1 MKEKILEF
9 CKSLGLDTVGFV
21 KCRRFS
27 ELEEVYNIRKDKG
40 FENEFEEQDIEK
52 RVNPNVYMEDGKT
65 IITIAFPY
73 LYDEDYVDNGF
84 SVYTRGMDYHYVVSN
99 FLKKISEYI
108 ESLGGRAISLVDSN
122 SLPERYIAYLGNIGF
137 IGKNN
142 MLITKKYGSYV
153 FLGEIITDLEIQCE
167 EERTLEELRTH
178 KECGT
183 CEICYKNCPTKV
195 LNRSKMKNT
204 NSCMSYITQKKDI
217 EDKYLNEI
225 PLKKGAKDFLIK
237 AHSDGYKMCIL
248 TTSEK
253 SQAIGALKRTGV
265 LDLFDEIYTDRDFD
279 LSRKNGGITIR
290 YSSV

>member
-204 NSCMSYITQKKDI
+204 NSCMSYITKKKDI
-217 EDKYLNEI
+217 EDKIKFLSKDTIYL
-225 PLKKGAKDFLIK
+225 
-237 AHSDGYKMCIL
+237 
-248 TTSEK
+248 
-253 SQAIGALKRTGV
+253 
-265 LDLFDEIYTDRDFD
+265 
-279 LSRKNGGITIR
+279 
-290 YSSV
+290 YSSTGLGE